1 MEKKIIDRLNELK
14 SQKNQVMI
22 QANKMDGATTAHLN
36 ELTWRIDELQRLLR
50 K

>member
-1 MEKKIIDRLNELK
+1 MEKKIIDRLNALK
-14 SQKNQVMI
+14 SEKQQVMV
-22 QANKMDGATTAHLN
+22 QANKMDGATSARLN